1 MFVCE
6 YLSTTLFKAVAHSRL
21 RYVGRVI
28 MYTGYAIDVQEEGD
42 PWLERAEFTAEG
54 SNSAFNAGAWAVDI
68 IPAREPKRTIR
79 DVIPFDHCPQYGT
92 CQYGSQVQNFTGLR
106 RSTVLQ

>member
-1 MFVCE
+1 
-6 YLSTTLFKAVAHSRL
+6 
-21 RYVGRVI
+21 

-68 IPAREPKRTIR
+68 IPAREFKRTIR
-79 DVIPFDHCPQYGT
+79 NVIPFDHSSQYDIS
-92 CQYGSQVQNFTGLR
+92 QYGSLVQSFTGLR